1 MNTLIVIAVL
11 PLVLLYLGLYKV
23 KNALLP
29 VAIAGL
35 LVALGLAVLQWNG
48 NATPIYSGMMLFD
61 NYAIAFSA
69 VTIVSTI
76 LILMLSKG
84 YFEQISNNVAE
95 YYAIMLFA
103 LAGIVV
109 MVSFY
114 NLTMLFIGLE
124 IMSVSLYILAG
135 IRKRDFASNEA
146 SLKYFLMGAFS
157 TGFLLFGIALLYG
170 ATGSFN
176 LEGIRNWALM
186 HPHNTAPLF
195 YTGIILM
202 VIGLCFKVGAAP
214 FHFWTPDVYEGSPTL
229 ITAFMAT
236 AVKTAGFAAFLRLFN
251 ASFGTVYS
259 FWAPTLLVVT
269 IITLFIGNFTALYQQ
284 SFKRM
289 LAFSSISH
297 AGYLLFA
304 IVALNAASGNAV
316 FMYAT
321 AYSVASII
329 AFGVLLLIQQQ
340 AGNDSFESFNGLGK
354 RNPFLALV
362 LTIAM
367 LSLAGIP
374 LTAGFIGKFYMFY
387 GAMSRYQIWLV
398 IIAVINAIA
407 SIYYY
412 FKVIIAMYFRT
423 GDEHTVLTV
432 PGYYRFVLGVSAVI
446 TLVVGIYPE
455 MITRFTNH
463 LF

>member
-1 MNTLIVIAVL
+1 MNTLIIIAVL
-11 PLVLLYLGLYKV
+11 PLILLYLGLY
-23 KNALLP
+23 NAKHLLLP
-29 VAIAGL
+29 VTIVGL
-35 LVALGLAVLQWNG
+35 LAALGASVMQWNS
-48 NATPIYSGMMLFD
+48 NAVPIYSGMMLFD
-61 NYAIAFSA
+61 NYAVAFSSVA
-69 VTIVSTI
+69 IISTL

-84 YFEQISNNVAE
+84 YFEQISKNVAE
-95 YYAIMLFA
+95 YYAIILFS
-103 LAGIVV
+103 LAGIIV
-109 MVSFY
+109 MVSFN

-157 TGFLLFGIALLYG
+157 TGFLLFGIALIYG

-176 LEGIRNWALM
+176 LEGIRNWAVM

-195 YTGIILM
+195 YTGIVLM
-202 VIGLCFKVGAAP
+202 VVGLSFKVGAAP

-229 ITAFMAT
+229 ITAFMST
-236 AVKTAGFAAFLRLFN
+236 VVKTAGFAAFLRLFN
-251 ASFGTVYS
+251 TSFASVAD
-259 FWAPTLLVVT
+259 FWSPTLLVITVL
-269 IITLFIGNFTALYQQ
+269 TLFIGNFTALYQH

-297 AGYLLFA
+297 AGYLMFA
-304 IVALNAASGNAV
+304 IVALSAASGNAI
-316 FMYAT
+316 FIYAT

-340 AGNDSFESFNGLGK
+340 AGNDNFESFNGLGR
-354 RNPFLALV
+354 RNPFLAVV

-387 GAMSRYQIWLV
+387 GAMSRYQVWLL
-398 IIAVINAIA
+398 IIAVINAIV

-412 FKVIIAMYFRT
+412 FKVIIAMYFRDADT
-423 GDEHTVLTV
+423 SAALAV
-432 PGYYRFVLGVSAVI
+432 PGYYQIVLGLSAII
-446 TLVVGIYPE
+446 TLVIGIYPG
-455 MITRFTNH
+455 FLTN
-463 LF
+463 LI